1 MFSNSRLN
9 GMIKRYLLSTFN
21 AFISSKCMILR
32 DKEQLKDDIKC
43 LFLHAP
49 VDPLCT
55 QKILYRINV
64 VKNKKEVMTHK
75 NTNCSKYFL
84 SDLKHFY
91 PDAFRVFEV

>member
-1 MFSNSRLN
+1 
-9 GMIKRYLLSTFN
+9 
-21 AFISSKCMILR
+21 MILR
-32 DKEQLKDDIKC
+32 DKEQLKSDIKC

-64 VKNKKEVMTHK
+64 VKNRKEVMSHK

-84 SDLKHFY
+84 SNLKPTRLESLKFSS
-91 PDAFRVFEV
+91 